1 MAYQDTATF
10 GNSTARNADIKET
23 HDLIASDKVEGTRVY
38 GSDGKHIGSI
48 ERLIIE
54 KRSGR
59 VSYAVM
65 SFGGFLGIGHDHYP
79 LPWAKLTYDENLVGY
94 RTDVTKEMVEKAP
107 RYEDDDAYWSKDNGR
122 RVYDYY
128 GVPPYWM

>member
-1 MAYQDTATF
+1 VSYHNANLQD
-10 GNSTARNADIKET
+10 ARIKET
-23 HDLIASDKVEGTRVY
+23 HDLIASDKVEGTKVY
-38 GSDGKHIGSI
+38 GSDNKHIGSI

-59 VSYAVM
+59 VAYAVLG
-65 SFGGFLGIGHDHYP
+65 FGGFLGLGEDRYP
-79 LPWAKLTYDENLVGY
+79 LPWAKLTYDENLGGY
-94 RTDVTKEMVEKAP
+94 RTDVTRDRVERAP
-107 RYEDDDAYWSKDNGR
+107 KYRGSEEYDWNEENGR